1 MPSTLGY
8 ALLGLL
14 ARKPQTGYEL
24 AQELRIPIGYFW
36 SASHSQIYPELA
48 RLEADSLVHSRVV
61 PGPGPRDT
69 KRYTLSA
76 AGRRALTA
84 WVVMPAEL
92 EESRSEELLK
102 TYSLWLADPPEARE
116 MISALRERHREM
128 LSRYE
133 EIAAEIEDA
142 GPLDPATPRFFDYAT
157 LRRGLSFERHAIAW
171 CDWLLGAL
179 A

>member
-14 ARKPQTGYEL
+14 ARKPRTGYEL
-24 AQELRIPIGYFW
+24 AQALRIPVGYFW
-36 SASHSQIYPELA
+36 TASHSQIYPELG
-48 RLEADSLVHSRVV
+48 RLEADSLVHGRVV

-69 KRYTLSA
+69 KLYTISA
-76 AGRRALTA
+76 AGRRALA
-84 WVVMPAEL
+84 SWVVTPAEL
-92 EESRSEELLK
+92 EQSRSEELLK
-102 TYSLWLADPPEARE
+102 TYSLWLADPAGARE
-116 MISALRERHREM
+116 MISGLRDRHREL

-133 EIAAEIEDA
+133 QIEAEIERD

-171 CDWLLGAL
+171 CDWLLDAL
-179 A
+179 G